1 VDGRLMTTLK
11 GDRIVADF
19 IGILDD
25 YVRSH
30 YAM

>member
-11 GDRIVADF
+11 GGRIVAEF
-19 IGILDD
+19 IDILND
-25 YVRSH
+25 YVSSH